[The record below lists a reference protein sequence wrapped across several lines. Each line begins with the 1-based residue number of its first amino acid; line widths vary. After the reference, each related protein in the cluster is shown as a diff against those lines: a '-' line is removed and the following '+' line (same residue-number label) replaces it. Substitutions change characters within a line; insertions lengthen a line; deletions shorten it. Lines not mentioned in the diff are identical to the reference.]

1 MAMVSYRTKQGY
13 HGKFGRELQTEDSP
27 AYGSNANWKAKSYL
41 QYQGEKFLTRF
52 DPVTYVK
59 MSEQIDSHDVARNRN
74 GTVQE
79 VLGRVEIPAMV
90 LGIDSDVL
98 YPLDEQEELA
108 DGLKHA
114 TLQVIRSDD
123 GHDGFLLEQDQ
134 VGGHITRFLNDL
146 GK

>member
-1 MAMVSYRTKQGY
+1 M
-13 HGKFGRELQTEDSP
+13 
-27 AYGSNANWKAKSYL
+27 
-41 QYQGEKFLTRF
+41 TRF